1 LTSARPRFDF
11 SGRHLLAYFH
21 AFFDLG
27 GAEVLFLHFAWDVIF
42 LMEIFEGISVPL
54 IPFGGGPA

>member
-1 LTSARPRFDF
+1 MEED
-11 SGRHLLAYFH
+11 YFKLC
-21 AFFDLG
+21 FFDLG
-27 GAEVLFLHFAWDVIF
+27 GAEVLFLHLTLNVIV